1 MALSDTQP
9 TPNPVNLQATPKS
22 TKIIVAR
29 AVAQAPL
36 GWAAAAMNPRGWR
49 EKDCVGVLLDER
61 NQLKSAY
68 PPRMSPRTQMLIFL
82 IFPGVFQK
90 SMISIRYKDSA

>member
-1 MALSDTQP
+1 M
-9 TPNPVNLQATPKS
+9 
-22 TKIIVAR
+22 
-29 AVAQAPL
+29 AQAPL